1 MSVTVR
7 GQNAPVSLA
16 VAPARAK
23 AESWDVMEVPGVGG
37 GEGYSRSRGLFR
49 LWWDAGK
56 WVDKIQ
62 GTLRDGPG
70 PRLTPAILQASTST
84 SRLES
89 MGTWLFGPTR
99 PSPAMTTRALWT
111 WSSR

>member
-1 MSVTVR
+1 MRVTVR

-23 AESWDVMEVPGVGG
+23 AESWDVMGVPGVGG
-37 GEGYSRSRGLFR
+37 GEGYSRCRLFR
-49 LWWDAGK
+49 LWWGAGK
-56 WVDKIQ
+56 WVDKSQ
-62 GTLRDGPG
+62 GTLRDGPR
-70 PRLTPAILQASTST
+70 PRLTPAVLQASTST

-89 MGTWLFGPTR
+89 METWLFGPTLL
-99 PSPAMTTRALWT
+99 SPAMTTRALWT